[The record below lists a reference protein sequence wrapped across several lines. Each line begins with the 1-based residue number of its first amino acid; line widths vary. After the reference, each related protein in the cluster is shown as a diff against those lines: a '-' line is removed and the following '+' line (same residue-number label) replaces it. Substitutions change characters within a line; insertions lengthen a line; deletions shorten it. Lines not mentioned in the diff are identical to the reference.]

1 MERGLLL
8 GSVLEMQDLI
18 QVLASLSS
26 CLIPLELPLVLLL
39 LKL

>member
-26 CLIPLELPLVLLL
+26 GLIPLELPLVLLL